1 MQREEGKGKLYTKEE
16 AAEILHVSPITVHRQ
31 IKAGKLGFYR
41 LGARVLI
48 SPRHIEDFLT
58 RCERPPRK
66 GAKAA
71 A

>member
-1 MQREEGKGKLYTKEE
+1 MKQEKGKGKLYTKEE

-48 SPRHIEDFLT
+48 SPRHIDDFLT
-58 RCERPPRK
+58 GTISLSR
-66 GAKAA
+66 
-71 A
+71 